1 MNTASDEEIVESL
14 FRRVRRIRDGTAG
27 RIMPYGEALAM
38 SATARGGPPPNALEP
53 LVFYALFCRE
63 LSNLPEIGH
72 VITKWYLLDG
82 RGAGATLRELRSRGV
97 RMGGRT
103 FWRRL
108 YGDRRRAG
116 SRDTGLAGF
125 WAGWAKRYAGFN

>member
-1 MNTASDEEIVESL
+1 MLSDEEIVESL

-63 LSNLPEIGH
+63 LGNLPEIGH
-72 VITKWYLLDG
+72 VITTWYLLDS
-82 RGAGATLRELRSRGV
+82 RGAGATIRELRSRGV

-116 SRDTGLAGF
+116 SRDTDLAGF
-125 WAGWAKRYAGFN
+125 WAGWAKRYAEFN